1 MITKLVKMGRHLA
14 SAPKILQRTGQHRQI
29 QAQLTTKSLRLAAT
43 GFRRFDSIPL
53 AKRLRL
59 YGLADDVQVLRADVE
74 SEKFA
79 TSAGVIEPVEEA
91 IAEASL
97 GVAVQG
103 LCFTAKLAD
112 TASPIYMK
120 LPGLIIASIATCQC
134 TE

>member
-14 SAPKILQRTGQHRQI
+14 SAPEILQRTGHYRQI
-29 QAQLTTKSLRLAAT
+29 QTQLTTQSPRLAAT
-43 GFRRFDSIPL
+43 VFRRFDSIPL

-97 GVAVQG
+97 GLAVQG
-103 LCFTAKLAD
+103 LCATTELAD
-112 TASPIYMK
+112 TAS
-120 LPGLIIASIATCQC
+120 T
-134 TE
+134 

>member
-1 MITKLVKMGRHLA
+1 MTTKLVKMGRHLA
-14 SAPKILQRTGQHRQI
+14 SAPGVLQRIGHHRHL
-29 QAQLTTKSLRLAAT
+29 QAQLAQLTKCPRLAAT
-43 GFRRFDSIPL
+43 GFRSYDSIPL

-97 GVAVQG
+97 GLAVQG
-103 LCFTAKLAD
+103 LCYFTTELAD
-112 TASPIYMK
+112 TAS
-120 LPGLIIASIATCQC
+120 T
-134 TE
+134 